1 MYFPEYDIQP
11 NPIPRRSRKRLLA
24 GVGMIAFG
32 ILVVVAVSVYFG
44 LRLYYADEDNLQA
57 LNVSIE
63 EPPSLPAPVAAP
75 SEPAQTEIR
84 GALTTDGKFVPIAAP
99 EKAESFV
106 SRQELPERESAPSES
121 NTSASPP
128 VAAVQSLVVE
138 TEPADSLSQPQ
149 AEVATD
155 SGETETVAE
164 DTYAVSAD
172 DAENVAALVA
182 SYNSI
187 YPGHVTH
194 PKYWDNPLMAG
205 ADEYAYGVAL
215 RNDGFLSV
223 SSWDGLPRGT
233 LSHATRIL
241 IPSIDVDSAIEP
253 LAIVD
258 LGDSRQ
264 YETPKHVVGRI
275 PRTATPGEIGNAWLF
290 GHLESPI
297 MGEGNVFQRLPDIP
311 RILKDGD
318 PVYVSLLNDDGDE
331 FLYQVTET
339 EVVYKDDLELYQTED
354 STVTL
359 VACVP
364 RLIYDHRI
372 LVTGKLV
379 GIRRE
384 GA

>member
-11 NPIPRRSRKRLLA
+11 SPIPRRSRKRLLA

-44 LRLYYADEDNLQA
+44 FRLYYGDEDNLQA

-84 GALTTDGKFVPIAAP
+84 GALTTDGRFVPIAAP

-106 SRQELPERESAPSES
+106 SRQELPERETAPSEPGA
-121 NTSASPP
+121 SASPP
-128 VAAVQSLVVE
+128 VVAVESVTVE
-138 TEPADSLSQPQ
+138 TKPADSPPQPQ
-149 AEVATD
+149 AEVSTG
-155 SGETETVAE
+155 SSETETVAE
-164 DTYAVSAD
+164 DTYAVNVE
-172 DAENVAALVA
+172 DAESVAALVA

-233 LSHATRIL
+233 LPNATRIL

-275 PRTATPGEIGNAWLF
+275 PRTATPGEIGNSWLF

>member
-1 MYFPEYDIQP
+1 M
-11 NPIPRRSRKRLLA
+11 RLFA
-24 GVGMIAFG
+24 GVAMIAFG

-44 LRLYYADEDNLQA
+44 FRLYYGDEDNLQA
-57 LNVSIE
+57 LNVSIQ
-63 EPPSLPAPVAAP
+63 EPPSLPAPVSAP

-84 GALTTDGKFVPIAAP
+84 GALTTDGRFVPMTAP
-99 EKAESFV
+99 EKTESFV
-106 SRQELPERESAPSES
+106 SRQELPQRESAPSEPLA
-121 NTSASPP
+121 SAAPP
-128 VAAVQSLVVE
+128 VVAVESPSVE
-138 TEPADSLSQPQ
+138 VEAVESPALEAGSGDSTPRPQ
-149 AEVATD
+149 AQAQ
-155 SGETETVAE
+155 
-164 DTYAVSAD
+164 VSAGSGD
-172 DAENVAALVA
+172 TGTVTEDAYAIGVENAVDAAALVA
-182 SYNSI
+182 SYNAI
-187 YPGHVTH
+187 YPGHATH
-194 PKYWDNPLMAG
+194 PKYWDNPLAAG

-223 SSWDGLPRGT
+223 SSWDGLPRGA
-233 LSHATRIL
+233 LPDATRIL

-275 PRTATPGEIGNAWLF
+275 PGTATPGEIGNAWLF

-318 PVYVSLLNDDGDE
+318 PVYVSLLNDEGDE
-331 FLYQVTET
+331 FLYQVTDT

-384 GA
+384 GV

>member
-1 MYFPEYDIQP
+1 M
-11 NPIPRRSRKRLLA
+11 RLFA
-24 GVGMIAFG
+24 GVAMIAFG

-44 LRLYYADEDNLQA
+44 FRLYYGDEDNLQS
-57 LNVSIE
+57 LNVSIQ
-63 EPPSLPAPVAAP
+63 EPPSLPAPVSAP

-84 GALTTDGKFVPIAAP
+84 GALTTDGRFVPMTAP

-106 SRQELPERESAPSES
+106 SRQELPQRESAPSEPLA
-121 NTSASPP
+121 SAAPPVVVEESVAVEVEAVGSPALEAGSGDSPP
-128 VAAVQSLVVE
+128 R
-138 TEPADSLSQPQ
+138 PQ
-149 AEVATD
+149 AQAQVSAG
-155 SGETETVAE
+155 SGDTETVTE
-164 DTYAVSAD
+164 DAYAIGVENAV
-172 DAENVAALVA
+172 DAAALVA
-182 SYNSI
+182 SYNAI
-187 YPGHVTH
+187 YPGHATH
-194 PKYWDNPLMAG
+194 PKYWDNPLAAG

-223 SSWDGLPRGT
+223 SSWDGLPRGA
-233 LSHATRIL
+233 LPDATRIL

-275 PRTATPGEIGNAWLF
+275 PGTATPGEIGNAWLF

-318 PVYVSLLNDDGDE
+318 PVYVSLLNDEGDE

-384 GA
+384 GV

>member
-1 MYFPEYDIQP
+1 MKRSGRLRSRPDPEILLPGRRLRIKFPP
-11 NPIPRRSRKRLLA
+11 VRAIPRRSPKTLT
-24 GVGMIAFG
+24 
-32 ILVVVAVSVYFG
+32 
-44 LRLYYADEDNLQA
+44 
-57 LNVSIE
+57 
-63 EPPSLPAPVAAP
+63 PSAWRTPWTP
-75 SEPAQTEIR
+75 
-84 GALTTDGKFVPIAAP
+84 
-99 EKAESFV
+99 
-106 SRQELPERESAPSES
+106 
-121 NTSASPP
+121 
-128 VAAVQSLVVE
+128 
-138 TEPADSLSQPQ
+138 
-149 AEVATD
+149 
-155 SGETETVAE
+155 
-164 DTYAVSAD
+164 
-172 DAENVAALVA
+172 AALVA
-182 SYNSI
+182 SYNAI
-187 YPGHVTH
+187 YPGHATH
-194 PKYWDNPLMAG
+194 PKYWDNPLAAG

-223 SSWDGLPRGT
+223 SSWDGLPRGA
-233 LSHATRIL
+233 LPDATRIL

-275 PRTATPGEIGNAWLF
+275 PGTATPGEIGNAWLF

-318 PVYVSLLNDDGDE
+318 PVYVSLLNDEGDE

-384 GA
+384 GV

>member
-11 NPIPRRSRKRLLA
+11 SPIPRRSRKRLLA

-44 LRLYYADEDNLQA
+44 FRLYYGDEDNLQA

-84 GALTTDGKFVPIAAP
+84 GALTTDGRFVPIAAP

-106 SRQELPERESAPSES
+106 SRQELPERETTPSEPG
-121 NTSASPP
+121 TSPSPP
-128 VAAVQSLVVE
+128 VVAVESVTVE
-138 TEPADSLSQPQ
+138 TEPADSTPQPQ
-149 AEVATD
+149 AEVSTG
-155 SGETETVAE
+155 SSETETVAE
-164 DTYAVSAD
+164 DTYAVNAE
-172 DAENVAALVA
+172 DAESVAALVA

-233 LSHATRIL
+233 LPDATRIL
-241 IPSIDVDSAIEP
+241 IPSIEVDSAIEP

-275 PRTATPGEIGNAWLF
+275 PRTATPGEIGNSWLF

>member
-11 NPIPRRSRKRLLA
+11 SPIPRRSRKRLLA

-44 LRLYYADEDNLQA
+44 FRLYYGDEDNLQA

-84 GALTTDGKFVPIAAP
+84 GALTTDGRFVPIAAP

-106 SRQELPERESAPSES
+106 SRQELPQRETTPSEPG
-121 NTSASPP
+121 TSASPP
-128 VAAVQSLVVE
+128 VVAVESVVVE
-138 TEPADSLSQPQ
+138 TKPADSPPQPQ
-149 AEVATD
+149 AEVSTGSSD
-155 SGETETVAE
+155 TETVAE
-164 DTYAVSAD
+164 DTYAVNVD
-172 DAENVAALVA
+172 DAESVAALVA

-233 LSHATRIL
+233 LPDATRIL

-275 PRTATPGEIGNAWLF
+275 PRTATPGEIGNSWLF

>member
-99 EKAESFV
+99 EKVESFV
-106 SRQELPERESAPSES
+106 SRQELPERESVPSEPG
-121 NTSASPP
+121 TSASPP
-128 VAAVQSLVVE
+128 VAAVQSPAVE
-138 TEPADSLSQPQ
+138 TEPADSPPQPQ

-172 DAENVAALVA
+172 DAENIAALVA

-233 LSHATRIL
+233 LPHATRIL